1 MPMDPKLRAH
11 LDSLP
16 PAPPL
21 DQLTP
26 ALLRARVTQILDS
39 LSFPDLPQLP
49 ARNAQIPGPAGS
61 IPIRIYQPAAQDPA
75 PVIVHFH
82 GGGWVVG
89 SLDTHDPFCRYL
101 SALTNAIIVS
111 VDYRLAPEHKFPA
124 AVKDAEAAARWVLAH
139 AAELGGDPMHVF
151 VSGDSAGANLAAVA
165 AQLLGKNAGLSGQV
179 LLFPVADTAP
189 ENYPSYSEN
198 ATGCGLERPQMLWYL
213 NQYLEGDDQR
223 EDFRAAPIIAK
234 DLAGLP
240 PALVMTGEYDVLR
253 DEGMLYSARLR
264 AAGVD
269 VTHFHFREMHH
280 NFPVWPLTVAEFP
293 QSYEAREK
301 IAGWISQI
309 AK

>member
-21 DQLTP
+21 DQITP
-26 ALLRARVTQILDS
+26 PFLRARIRQLLAG
-39 LSFPDLPQLP
+39 LSFPDLPQVP
-49 ARNAQIPGPAGS
+49 AHDAQIPGPAGS
-61 IPIRIYQPAAQDPA
+61 IPIRVYQSAQGPA

-101 SALTNAIIVS
+101 SGLTNAIIVS

-124 AVKDAEAAARWVLAH
+124 AVEDAEAATRWVLAH
-139 AAELGGDPMHVF
+139 AAELGGDPSRVF
-151 VSGDSAGANLAAVA
+151 ISGDSAGANLAAVGA
-165 AQLLGKNAGLSGQV
+165 LLLRHKTNLRGQI
-179 LLFPVADTAP
+179 LLFPVTDTAP

-213 NQYLEGDDQR
+213 DQYLVGEDQR
-223 EDFRAAPIIAK
+223 NDFRAAPVVAK
-234 DLAGLP
+234 ELAGLP

-264 AAGVD
+264 DAGVD

-293 QSYEAREK
+293 QSYEARNK
-301 IAGWISQI
+301 IVAWLRQI